1 MTEEQ
6 ENKPPK
12 TLQELGIHFVYMS
25 KDITELKDMI
35 KAHTMM
41 MATKEELRG
50 HDARITK
57 IENTMAT
64 EKDSLLRDAKETHEE
79 LEQKMVSKTEFKVG
93 MGTITVALSIIV
105 AIITIWNNIRG

>member
-50 HDARITK
+50 HNERITK
-57 IENTMAT
+57 IENTMNAD
-64 EKDSLLRDAKETHEE
+64 KDSLMKEAKESHDY
-79 LEQKMVSKTEFKVG
+79 LEQKMVSKTEFKIG
-93 MGTITVALSIIV
+93 MGTITVALSVII

>member
-1 MTEEQ
+1 MTEEHEQ
-6 ENKPPK
+6 KPPK
-12 TLQELGIHFVYMS
+12 TVQELGIHFVYMS
-25 KDITELKDMI
+25 KYIKELKDMI
-35 KAHTMM
+35 EAHTLM

-64 EKDSLLRDAKETHEE
+64 EKDILLKEAKETHDY
-79 LEQKMVSKTEFKVG
+79 LEQKMVSKTEFKIG

>member
-1 MTEEQ
+1 MTEEHEQ
-6 ENKPPK
+6 KPPK
-12 TLQELGIHFVYMS
+12 TVQELGIHFVYMS
-25 KDITELKDMI
+25 KYIKELKDMI
-35 KAHTMM
+35 EAHTLM

-64 EKDSLLRDAKETHEE
+64 EKDFLLKEAKETHDY
-79 LEQKMVSKTEFKVG
+79 LEQKMVSKTEFKIG

>member
-6 ENKPPK
+6 EQKPPK
-12 TLQELGIHFVYMS
+12 TVQELGIHFVYMS
-25 KDITELKDMI
+25 KYIKELKEMI
-35 KAHTMM
+35 EAHTLM

-64 EKDSLLRDAKETHEE
+64 EKDFLLKEAKETHDY
-79 LEQKMVSKTEFKVG
+79 LEQKMVSKTEFKIG
-93 MGTITVALSIIV
+93 MSTITVALSVII

>member
-1 MTEEQ
+1 MTEEHEQ
-6 ENKPPK
+6 KPPK
-12 TLQELGIHFVYMS
+12 TVQELGIHFVYMS
-25 KDITELKDMI
+25 KYIKELKEMI
-35 KAHTMM
+35 EAHTLM

-64 EKDSLLRDAKETHEE
+64 EKDFLLKEAKETHEE
-79 LEQKMVSKTEFKVG
+79 LEQKMVSKTEFKIG
-93 MGTITVALSIIV
+93 MSTITVALSVII